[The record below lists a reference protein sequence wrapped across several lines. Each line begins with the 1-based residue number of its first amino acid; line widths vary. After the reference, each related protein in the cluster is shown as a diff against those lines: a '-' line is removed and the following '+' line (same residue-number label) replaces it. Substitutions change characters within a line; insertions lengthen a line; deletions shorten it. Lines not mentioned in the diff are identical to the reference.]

1 MYMEQAKIL
10 YVRKKKVKRNN
21 IINNAKIMK
30 KMFNFDYITKENI
43 KEHNS
48 KYAEIPDRPSRI
60 LII

>member
-1 MYMEQAKIL
+1 MERAKIL

-30 KMFNFDYITKENI
+30 KMFNFDYITKEDI

-48 KYAEIPDRPSRI
+48 KYA
-60 LII
+60 